1 MEYAFFLHVCSGT
14 FTIHMCSTLAY
25 NLLSIMC
32 GNALFV
38 GVVNAF
44 ESVVFM
50 HYM

>member
-1 MEYAFFLHVCSGT
+1 MEYVIIFLHVCSGT
-14 FTIHMCSTLAY
+14 ISLQFTCV
-25 NLLSIMC
+25 SIMC

-50 HYM
+50 HYV